1 MDYGGFEDF
10 SKRTATDK
18 SLRDKAFNI
27 AKNSK
32 YCRYQR
38 GFASVVYNIFVKKT
52 RWICSRLLYWK

>member
-1 MDYGGFEDF
+1 MDYGGFGDF

-52 RWICSRLLYWK
+52 R

>member
-18 SLRDKAFNI
+18 AFNI

-32 YCRYQR
+32 YFRYQR
-38 GFASVVYNIFVKKT
+38 GFASVVYNVFVKKT
-52 RWICSRLLYWK
+52 R